1 MRWSRPGETTPLVVI
16 AHSDPHARQQ
26 LGSALARAGYPY
38 LSTADAETAHA
49 FARVP
54 GVSLVITDLHARAG
68 GAPCLVRALRRDPA
82 PAVRNLPLLVYTWHF
97 TASDCASVMA
107 DGGDAILRMP
117 APLPTVVDQVRRMAG
132 PAPSVA
138 A

>member
-1 MRWSRPGETTPLVVI
+1 VRWAPAGSTTPLVVI

-26 LGSALARAGYPY
+26 LGGALAGEGYPY

-54 GVSLVITDLHARAG
+54 GVSLVITDLHARADG
-68 GAPCLVRALRRDPA
+68 EPCLVRTLRRDPA
-82 PAVRNLPLLVYTWHF
+82 PAVRDLPLLVYTWRF
-97 TASDCASVMA
+97 TASDCARVMA
-107 DGGDAILRMP
+107 EGGDAILRMP
-117 APLPTVVDQVRRMAG
+117 APLPTVVEQVRRMAG
-132 PAPSVA
+132 PAPTVA